1 MNIHQSNLDD
11 RIFQYLDGQLPM
23 HDKEKFE
30 IDLKLNEPL
39 RTRFNELKL
48 VHNAL
53 THATLENPSSHFTAR
68 VMSNLGTFVI
78 PVRLSP
84 KNGLM
89 LLLGVSVALTLG
101 VYSLSTGLFDQLSGA
116 ITLEALNLPKTVI
129 KQPLPAIP
137 LDGGTVMKVLI
148 GLNLAIAFVLFDRTI
163 LQPFFRNRARR
174 A

>member
-1 MNIHQSNLDD
+1 MNSQANMDD

-30 IDLKLNEPL
+30 IDLKLNAEF
-39 RTRFNELKL
+39 RVRFNQLKL
-48 VHNAL
+48 MHDTLAQ
-53 THATLENPSSHFTAR
+53 ATLESPSSNFTAR
-68 VMSNLGTFVI
+68 VMSNLGTFVT

-89 LLLGVSVALTLG
+89 LLLGVVVALTLG
-101 VYSLSTGLFDQLSGA
+101 VYSLSSGLFDQLSGA
-116 ITLEALNLPKTVI
+116 ITLDALNLPKTVI
-129 KQPLPAIP
+129 KQPLPTIP
-137 LDGGTVMKVLI
+137 FNGGIVMKVLI